1 MASPIPM
8 TPYNL
13 ALRFLGMKELPGH
26 VHNPTIV
33 AMCDLVDSGVHD
45 DETPWCSA
53 FVNYCNWLLGC
64 QRSGS
69 LRARSWL
76 LVGTAIRLE
85 AARPGFDV
93 VILSRGVNAASA
105 AEIAAPGHVG
115 FFSGYNADKKT
126 VSILGG
132 NQGNEVSI
140 AEYPIARVL
149 GVRRL
154 S

>member
-1 MASPIPM
+1 MPSPIPM

-69 LRARSWL
+69 LRA
-76 LVGTAIRLE
+76 LV
-85 AARPGFDV
+85 AARRHGDPPRGGAARLRRRDPVAGCERGFGRGDRRAGP
-93 VILSRGVNAASA
+93 RGV
-105 AEIAAPGHVG
+105 
-115 FFSGYNADKKT
+115 F
-126 VSILGG
+126 L
-132 NQGNEVSI
+132 
-140 AEYPIARVL
+140 
-149 GVRRL
+149 RL
-154 S
+154 